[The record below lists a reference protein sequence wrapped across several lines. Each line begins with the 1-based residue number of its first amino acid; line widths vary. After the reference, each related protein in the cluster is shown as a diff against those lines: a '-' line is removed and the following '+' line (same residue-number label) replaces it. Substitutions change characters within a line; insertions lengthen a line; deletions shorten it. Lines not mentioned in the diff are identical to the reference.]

1 MPIAIPR
8 FDAGDTVIVP
18 DVRISDASA
27 LEIRSARVG
36 DVHGMSALINQYAS
50 SNVML
55 ARGPQYLYQHIQDY
69 MVATAPASD
78 DGRETVVACGSL
90 HVLWEDLAEIRSIA
104 VHQACQNQGLGR
116 RLVDALVERC
126 RRLGIPRVFVFT
138 LAESFFSNCGF
149 QEFQRE
155 SLPPVVWVE
164 CSKCPKF
171 YRCDEIGMIRTH

>member
-27 LEIRSARVG
+27 LEIRSARVE

-90 HVLWEDLAEIRSIA
+90 HSGRIWRKSAPLPCIRPARTRAWAGGWWTRWWSAAAVWAFPGSLCSPWPNLSSAIAASRNFNGKACPLWSGWSAASAR
-104 VHQACQNQGLGR
+104 N
-116 RLVDALVERC
+116 
-126 RRLGIPRVFVFT
+126 FT
-138 LAESFFSNCGF
+138 DVTKSA
-149 QEFQRE
+149 
-155 SLPPVVWVE
+155 
-164 CSKCPKF
+164 
-171 YRCDEIGMIRTH
+171 

>member
-8 FDAGDTVIVP
+8 LQGGSEIVP
-18 DVRISDASA
+18 DVRIDTAAS
-27 LEIRSARVG
+27 LTIRPARVG
-36 DVHGMSALINQYAS
+36 DVHGMSALINHYAS

-69 MVATAPASD
+69 MVATAPAVD
-78 DGRETVVACGSL
+78 DGRKTVVACGSL

-104 VHQACQNQGLGR
+104 VHAACQGQGLGR

-126 RRLGIPRVFVFT
+126 RVLGIPRVFVFT
-138 LAESFFSNCGF
+138 LAEGFFRHCGF
-149 QEFQRE
+149 TDYQRDA
-155 SLPPVVWVE
+155 LPPVVWVE

-171 YRCDEIGMIRTH
+171 YCCDEIVLSRVP